1 MRTTARWAV
10 ALAVVMLAAA
20 CTSGGTPSRA
30 PGPTAGAAET
40 AAGAST
46 SAPAGPTTA
55 DTTAATA
62 GTGAAG
68 ADDLPV
74 LADLSAPDLSPATQT
89 DQLAS
94 VLAGSGTPTLGQA
107 IDMFNLS
114 VADLPGAT
122 ASSMPAGIG
131 FSATTTMA
139 AIQTHR
145 GELTPQQLA
154 VVDSFDG
161 TVIASTT
168 QPGGPLVPVASAP
181 STAAP
186 TTGTTASTD
195 GPGDSTTPTTQ
206 SIAPTSAHT
215 AGWVVP
221 TGGAARAQ
229 PVARAV
235 RWQAPPTQSAAFV
248 HDSDLLNQTLFD
260 WNAHEPGLIQLPKG
274 FALAVSSKEPKD
286 NAEMDTRQSTTIPGG
301 CVITMY
307 PVFTGGHYTDALAK
321 FIFAHELFHCIQFT
335 WSSNLGGA
343 EWLVEGS
350 AEFAAL
356 DLYRR
361 TFQPTTAEAFEGWF
375 TNTGTALGSESP
387 GRGYDDWPLF
397 ESFKQTYATDPYP
410 YIEQMIKAGGS
421 TQNIL
426 TAGHFDNPVFAS
438 LWTSTSLRSKEFGD
452 AAFQLNWPG
461 VDPTFGRRDTAVDLG
476 SRGVGTYQVKG
487 KGNFIHQQYQV
498 ELPGVGIVA
507 VTPNGGP
514 MLTHA
519 TAGTVSVGVGQ
530 QKWFCTDP
538 GGCVCP
544 AGTEPTVDLTPLT
557 PPMIFSFAT
566 QQAASSAAVV
576 ARKWDPAKYCVQRR
590 ISPGP
595 AGTSNGDPHIT
606 TFNGLTYD
614 FMTYGEFVT
623 AQDPQ
628 GGFTVQERHA
638 RAGFGTAVSAVAVGD
653 GTHRITLTA
662 ASITFAA
669 PITVRVDGTVTSSTT
684 FTTGDLSVAPGTS
697 PEDWVIS
704 FPDGSAVEAAWDD
717 GFFVTVQPS
726 AARAPRIVGLLGT
739 PGTTFL
745 NDLAMPNG
753 ARAVPADDYRAFA
766 QAWWVTDSTSLFD
779 YAAGQNTET
788 FRVVPAPVPPT
799 PPTPATVAYCQG
811 TLGTA
816 ATTVEVADCSFDLT
830 SLNPSPPDQTSIAAA
845 YHRTVTTRAADITTT
860 PTAPPAPMIVVGQTG
875 SPAESSAPASAAA
888 TSGGAAAVGP
898 TLTLQGTFGKR
909 TDGSVTDTLKGTM
922 TLTAGTVLLAKVR
935 CPSDPAFQLSIKA
948 TDAQG
953 DGTSTGLC
961 GDLWRDE
968 TANGGPNA
976 ESHEGESYL
985 LINKTGTYT
994 VAADDESVYERT
1006 SGPLT
1011 VSISL
1016 ASDPTPT
1023 VIAATALPAAG
1034 TTVQFK
1040 NPADTMVV
1048 EAAPGSQGG
1057 TWSITNGDKV
1067 CAQVFYIAGPL
1078 DGSDK
1083 SPADL
1088 GALCWHHVELSIGPA
1103 SSTLPIVIFDRDGSP
1118 VSVTVTRTK

>member
-1 MRTTARWAV
+1 MRTTARWAA

-55 DTTAATA
+55 DTAAATA

-94 VLAGSGTPTLGQA
+94 VMAGSGTPTLGQA

-168 QPGGPLVPVASAP
+168 QPGGALVPVASAP

-235 RWQAPPTQSAAFV
+235 RWQASPTQSAAFV

-361 TFQPTTAEAFEGWF
+361 TFQPTTAEAFEELVHQYRHC
-375 TNTGTALGSESP
+375 TGQRITGPRLRRLAIVRIVQADLRHRPLSVHRTAP
-387 GRGYDDWPLF
+387 DD
-397 ESFKQTYATDPYP
+397 Q
-410 YIEQMIKAGGS
+410 
-421 TQNIL
+421 
-426 TAGHFDNPVFAS
+426 
-438 LWTSTSLRSKEFGD
+438 
-452 AAFQLNWPG
+452 
-461 VDPTFGRRDTAVDLG
+461 GRRQHAEHLDRRAFRQSRLRQPVDVDLLALERVRRCRVPAELAWRG
-476 SRGVGTYQVKG
+476 SHLRQARHRRRSRVSRVGTYQVKG

-507 VTPNGGP
+507 VTPNDGP

-538 GGCVCP
+538 GGCACP

-638 RAGFGTAVSAVAVGD
+638 RAGFGTAVAAVAVGD

-935 CPSDPAFQLSIKA
+935 CPSDPAFQLSINA

-968 TANGGPNA
+968 TANDGPNA

-1067 CAQVFYIAGPL
+1067 CAQVFYIAAPWTAPTSHPPTWEHCAGTT
-1078 DGSDK
+1078 
-1083 SPADL
+1083 
-1088 GALCWHHVELSIGPA
+1088 
-1103 SSTLPIVIFDRDGSP
+1103 SSCPSARP
-1118 VSVTVTRTK
+1118 VRRCRS